1 MERFGDRY
9 IYIHKLDFYHAVL
22 LLFIAIKQ
30 ITLKLSE
37 SKQNI
42 IIW

>member
-9 IYIHKLDFYHAVL
+9 TYIHILEFYHAML
-22 LLFIAIKQ
+22 LLFIAINQ

-37 SKQNI
+37 LKQTI
-42 IIW
+42 IIC